1 MRVIAYTTNGD
12 FMQNNKSNGNKIKTG
27 ILTFIQLLPVLFSM
41 LLLAAHF
48 LRADIIPLVILFLL
62 LPIGLFIRKT
72 VIARIFQII
81 LILGSIEWIRTTFL
95 LVAIRE
101 QEGQPWTK
109 LVVILASVAFFTFAS
124 LFVFF
129 LKTLRT
135 RYGLNKS
142 R

>member
-1 MRVIAYTTNGD
+1 
-12 FMQNNKSNGNKIKTG
+12 MQNNKSNGNKMKTG

-48 LRADIIPLVILFLL
+48 LRADIIPLVILSLL
-62 LPIGLFIRKT
+62 MPIGLFIRKA

-101 QEGQPWTK
+101 QQGQPWTK

-129 LKTLRT
+129 LKNLKK

>member
-1 MRVIAYTTNGD
+1 
-12 FMQNNKSNGNKIKTG
+12 MQNDKSNGNKMKTG
-27 ILTFIQLLPVLFSM
+27 ILAFIQLLPVLFSM

-48 LRADIIPLVILFLL
+48 LRADIIPLVISFLL
-62 LPIGLFIRKT
+62 LPIGLFIRKA

-101 QEGQPWTK
+101 QEGRPWTK
-109 LVVILASVAFFTFAS
+109 LVVILGSVALFTFAS

-129 LKTLRT
+129 LKTLKA

-142 R
+142 RLNA

>member
-12 FMQNNKSNGNKIKTG
+12 FMQNNKSNGNKMKTG

-48 LRADIIPLVILFLL
+48 LRADIIPLVILSLL
-62 LPIGLFIRKT
+62 MPIGLFIRKA

-101 QEGQPWTK
+101 QQGQPWTK

-129 LKTLRT
+129 LKNLKK

>member
-12 FMQNNKSNGNKIKTG
+12 SMQNNKSNGNKIKTG

-135 RYGLNKS
+135 RYCLNKS